1 MDYRALS
8 LEFFSCLHRLAKV
21 KTVRESNAL
30 GEGEEHVLN
39 FIADHEET
47 VTPGMLSSAAGI
59 STARIAA
66 TLNRL
71 EEKGDITR
79 RIDKKDRRKIIVE
92 LTPAGRDRLH
102 EIRKEK
108 LGRMAAF
115 LERLG
120 EEDARE
126 LIRLTGR
133 VCSIFEMGNW
143 EKNLEYL

>member
-71 EEKGDITR
+71 EEKGHVTR
-79 RIDKKDRRKIIVE
+79 RMDCRDRRKIIVE
-92 LTPAGRDRLH
+92 LTPSGRRRVQELR
-102 EIRKEK
+102 RKKLEQMEKFFEK
-108 LGRMAAF
+108 LG
-115 LERLG
+115 EK
-120 EEDARE
+120 DASQ
-126 LIRLTGR
+126 LVMLFGR
-133 VCSIFEMGNW
+133 ISDICEMGNW
-143 EKNLEYL
+143 ENE